1 VQTITHQHHNSR
13 QHTPPTPQNTP
24 PHTNHNHHAPFTP
37 TPHTNGPTHTT
48 YTALLPSRRHTR
60 RRDPHT
66 PPYHHRAVSGALP
79 NSLYCLRTR
88 RARSCMRRI
97 AADFDSA
104 LTLALPSADALR
116 AHPSA
121 RSTVQSV
128 CPFEVRHTHTHTHT
142 HGLAFSTLRC
152 QFLFFSLLS
161 TYTIYRK
168 LHTAFCILPRPSR
181 ARLCA
186 ERASESHN
194 RVTPSRTKHEGRSTK
209 LEARQ
214 LKKWLGRCKR
224 CPTLDGR

>member
-88 RARSCMRRI
+88 RARSCMRHI

-121 RSTVQSV
+121 RTTVQSV
-128 CPFEVRHTHTHTHT
+128 CPFEVRHTHTHS
-142 HGLAFSTLRC
+142 A
-152 QFLFFSLLS
+152 LLS
-161 TYTIYRK
+161 RPCAVRFFFQFTLDLHYIP
-168 LHTAFCILPRPSR
+168 HTAYCRVPAALACAPRGLPNRPT
-181 ARLCA
+181 
-186 ERASESHN
+186 E
-194 RVTPSRTKHEGRSTK
+194 
-209 LEARQ
+209 
-214 LKKWLGRCKR
+214 
-224 CPTLDGR
+224 

>member
-88 RARSCMRRI
+88 RARSCMRHI

-104 LTLALPSADALR
+104 LTR
-116 AHPSA
+116 AAKCGCSSRASLCTDDSPE
-121 RSTVQSV
+121 RLSV
-128 CPFEVRHTHTHTHT
+128 RGPAHTHTHTHT
-142 HGLAFSTLRC
+142 HTALLSRPCAVSF
-152 QFLFFSLLS
+152 FFSVYSRPTL
-161 TYTIYRK
+161 YT
-168 LHTAFCILPRPSR
+168 ANCILHSAYCRVPAALACAPRGLP
-181 ARLCA
+181 
-186 ERASESHN
+186 N
-194 RVTPSRTKHEGRSTK
+194 RTTE
-209 LEARQ
+209 
-214 LKKWLGRCKR
+214 
-224 CPTLDGR
+224 

>member
-1 VQTITHQHHNSR
+1 VQTITHQHHNTL

-121 RSTVQSV
+121 RTTVQSV

-142 HGLAFSTLRC
+142 ALLSRPCAVSF
-152 QFLFFSLLS
+152 FFSVYSRPTL
-161 TYTIYRK
+161 YT
-168 LHTAFCILPRPSR
+168 ANCILHSAYCRVPAALACAPRGLP
-181 ARLCA
+181 
-186 ERASESHN
+186 N
-194 RVTPSRTKHEGRSTK
+194 RTTE
-209 LEARQ
+209 
-214 LKKWLGRCKR
+214 
-224 CPTLDGR
+224 